1 MIHITKIKKICIG
14 GLLVRI
20 VALILTLSFSNQLTT
35 GYMRSTYQS
44 DDLRYLDGAIA
55 YRDAATQL
63 IDPPAFLI
71 SFLSTGDHV
80 GYSDDIAL
88 WYWLMCIFMYVFK
101 SPIIAKLINILFG
114 VWSIYYIYKLCEVA
128 YPRKRKV
135 ASLAASL
142 YAYFPYPV
150 FFCCFVYKDQFLT
163 LITLAIVYLI
173 YKEPT
178 IFKVKTLLKLTL
190 LLLMFTLIRSGLL
203 PLLVLCIGYT
213 EVQKNKE
220 RYGLHNPLKNI
231 LLCTITLILTIVFY
245 IMFADVIM
253 HKYEAYVANRAS
265 GAEES
270 TITYFTINGP
280 KDIWR
285 APFAYIFTI
294 IQPLYIGGKV
304 TNWSGVVGI
313 LNACSIPVVIVNLY
327 YWIGRK
333 TNKLLWITVMVLFMV
348 MLIVSMGISRHF
360 YYLLPFVFIFYADAI
375 VSGNQKTK
383 NLNDAGILLAVVYS
397 TIFIIPTLCLI

>member
-71 SFLSTGDHV
+71 SFLSTGDDV

-150 FFCCFVYKDQFLT
+150 FFCCFV
-163 LITLAIVYLI
+163 
-173 YKEPT
+173 
-178 IFKVKTLLKLTL
+178 
-190 LLLMFTLIRSGLL
+190 
-203 PLLVLCIGYT
+203 
-213 EVQKNKE
+213 
-220 RYGLHNPLKNI
+220 
-231 LLCTITLILTIVFY
+231 
-245 IMFADVIM
+245 
-253 HKYEAYVANRAS
+253 
-265 GAEES
+265 
-270 TITYFTINGP
+270 
-280 KDIWR
+280 
-285 APFAYIFTI
+285 
-294 IQPLYIGGKV
+294 
-304 TNWSGVVGI
+304 
-313 LNACSIPVVIVNLY
+313 
-327 YWIGRK
+327 
-333 TNKLLWITVMVLFMV
+333 
-348 MLIVSMGISRHF
+348 
-360 YYLLPFVFIFYADAI
+360 
-375 VSGNQKTK
+375 
-383 NLNDAGILLAVVYS
+383 
-397 TIFIIPTLCLI
+397 

>member
-1 MIHITKIKKICIG
+1 
-14 GLLVRI
+14 
-20 VALILTLSFSNQLTT
+20 
-35 GYMRSTYQS
+35 
-44 DDLRYLDGAIA
+44 
-55 YRDAATQL
+55 
-63 IDPPAFLI
+63 
-71 SFLSTGDHV
+71 
-80 GYSDDIAL
+80 
-88 WYWLMCIFMYVFK
+88 
-101 SPIIAKLINILFG
+101 
-114 VWSIYYIYKLCEVA
+114 
-128 YPRKRKV
+128 
-135 ASLAASL
+135 
-142 YAYFPYPV
+142 
-150 FFCCFVYKDQFLT
+150 
-163 LITLAIVYLI
+163 
-173 YKEPT
+173 
-178 IFKVKTLLKLTL
+178 
-190 LLLMFTLIRSGLL
+190 MFTLIRSGLL

-304 TNWSGVVGI
+304 TNWSGVVSI